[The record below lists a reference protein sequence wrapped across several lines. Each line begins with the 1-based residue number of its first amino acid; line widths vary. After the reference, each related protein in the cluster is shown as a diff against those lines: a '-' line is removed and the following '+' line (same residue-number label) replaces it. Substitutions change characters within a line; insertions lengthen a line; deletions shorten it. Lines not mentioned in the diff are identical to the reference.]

1 MSKALKATGLY
12 FGDQYSDREEQECLL
27 VAKESTPRHSY
38 DRGVHLLI
46 TGSDPQHTMSVVI
59 PVAIA
64 QRFCNMVNGSDMEYL
79 TRDYM
84 DFDELSSV
92 NDLMQIGWVN
102 LAPKQDFCF
111 QHFAF
116 GKSDDGRY
124 TITIRKHM
132 DRYKA
137 GSRKT
142 MRRYLVF
149 LSEQELHDFA
159 HEIQRVVAFLRI
171 KGKVD
176 LRHDS

>member
-12 FGDQYSDREEQECLL
+12 FGDQDSDREEQACLL
-27 VAKESTPRHSY
+27 VVKESTPRHSY

-46 TGSDPQHTMSVVI
+46 TGNDPQHTMSVVI
-59 PVAIA
+59 PTAYA
-64 QRFCNMVNGSDMEYL
+64 QRFCSMILTGEYL
-79 TRDYM
+79 TKDFQ
-84 DFDELSSV
+84 DGFDELSSV
-92 NDLMQIGWVN
+92 NDLMRIGWVN

-137 GSRKT
+137 GSRKA
-142 MRRYLVF
+142 MRRYLVY

-159 HEIQRVVAFLRI
+159 HELQRVVAFLRI